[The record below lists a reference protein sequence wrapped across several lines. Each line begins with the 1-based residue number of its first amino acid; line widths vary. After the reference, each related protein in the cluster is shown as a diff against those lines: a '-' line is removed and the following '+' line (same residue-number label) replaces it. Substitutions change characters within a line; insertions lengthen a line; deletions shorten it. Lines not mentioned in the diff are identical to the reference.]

1 MVEPEMTRHVL
12 RARSSR
18 LMAAL
23 RSEVGEQH
31 RHDLCHGVRV
41 RCDLDRDGRAQL
53 GGQDCGTSTTVHA
66 SPTRSDGVHARHLGV
81 PTEPDAPI
89 DLAPD
94 HDPLA
99 VQGHDLL
106 AASVASQHDEGNL
119 GPLGLQPAL
128 QFRDGRQG
136 KDRRSH
142 NRILVDAIPGDGCAE
157 GRRPQREHVS
167 GRVHQTDG
175 FDWGDA
181 AIGAVGALVI
191 MLAVA
196 GGARATGARRDRRF
210 TSGASASA

>member
-1 MVEPEMTRHVL
+1 MSTSPQRITSPSPSRWRPCTRLPLTNVPL
-12 RARSSR
+12 RESPP
-18 LMAAL
+18 
-23 RSEVGEQH
+23 
-31 RHDLCHGVRV
+31 
-41 RCDLDRDGRAQL
+41 
-53 GGQDCGTSTTVHA
+53 STTVHA

-196 GGARATGARRDRRF
+196 AARAQLAPAAIVASRAARARARSPSTGVSPPA
-210 TSGASASA
+210 GKAPP